1 MFRGK
6 TICKALY
13 LNKEKKITLNN
24 KTQYTLKKL
33 GKDLTKTKLAEI
45 RGAKD

>member
-6 TICKALY
+6 PICKGLY
-13 LNKEKKITLNN
+13 LKKGKKITLNN

-33 GKDLTKTKLAEI
+33 GKDLTKPKLAEI